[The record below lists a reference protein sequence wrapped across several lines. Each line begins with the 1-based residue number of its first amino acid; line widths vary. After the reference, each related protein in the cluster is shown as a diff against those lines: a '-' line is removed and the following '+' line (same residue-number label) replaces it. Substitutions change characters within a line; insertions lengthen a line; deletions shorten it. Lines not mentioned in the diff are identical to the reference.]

1 MTSGISNE
9 VRTQLRR
16 QKCPQECENRINDIL
31 LRNEERRNEERGEN
45 RNRPIRTTEDPDEE
59 RTEENETPAEKQ
71 DEQINER
78 QRQTETNATFADH
91 ICDRQNE
98 ENWAECIM
106 REVKEYFEGEVEW
119 IPWATLGAFLVV
131 GAMITTTC
139 CKTRS
144 LNKRINRLEQICK
157 REIQLQKRRKREG
170 EIDTEEDSDS
180 ELRNLAP
187 KQGRMLVTTSTQM
200 TRNQQS
206 IIMIIMEMNNLLEKT
221 NIQPTDKWPILR
233 VTGITGVATEEGEQD
248 RRGNQ
253 GIQQERKRR

>member
-9 VRTQLRR
+9 IRIQLRR
-16 QKCPQECENRINDIL
+16 QTCPEECENRINDIL
-31 LRNEERRNEERGEN
+31 IRNEERRNEERGEN
-45 RNRPIRTTEDPDEE
+45 RDRPTRTTEDPENPE
-59 RTEENETPAEKQ
+59 NPEENEKQ
-71 DEQINER
+71 DEQNNEGER
-78 QRQTETNATFADH
+78 QTGTNATFTDH

-106 REVKEYFEGEVEW
+106 RKVKQYFEGEVEW

-131 GAMITTTC
+131 GTMITVNC
-139 CKTRS
+139 CKIRS

-157 REIQLQKRRKREG
+157 REIQQLKRRKRDG

-233 VTGITGVATEEGEQD
+233 VTGVTGVATEEEEQD

>member
-1 MTSGISNE
+1 MTAEISNE
-9 VRTQLRR
+9 IRTQLRR
-16 QKCPQECENRINDIL
+16 QECPEACENRITDVLIQ
-31 LRNEERRNEERGEN
+31 NEEKRRSRER
-45 RNRPIRTTEDPDEE
+45 PPRTTEDPDGPENP
-59 RTEENETPAEKQ
+59 EENAQSAEKQ
-71 DEQINER
+71 EEQNNEGD
-78 QRQTETNATFADH
+78 RQTGTNTTFTDH
-91 ICDRQNE
+91 ICDRENNE
-98 ENWAECIM
+98 SWAECIM

-119 IPWATLGAFLVV
+119 IPWATLGAFLSVST
-131 GAMITTTC
+131 MITITC

-248 RRGNQ
+248 RKGSQ
-253 GIQQERKRR
+253 GTQQERKRR